1 MQKLK
6 IGFCS
11 SGNFGA
17 RCLELIAQKVS
28 IDFVVTSAPQ
38 KAGRGLT
45 LKPTPVEEVAKK
57 LEIPFVT
64 TERLSRDTETTDYIV
79 SQACDVLLVI
89 DFGHMVKE
97 PVLSAPKYGCINIHP
112 SAVPQ
117 YRGSAPVQRAIMDG
131 QKETAV
137 SIFRL
142 DEGMDT
148 GDILS
153 QVPVM
158 IEDTDTTESLEE
170 KCAVVGSNEL
180 LRFLC
185 DVSPV
190 DWTFTP
196 QTSEGVSL
204 APKIEKA
211 EGFLSEELSAQVA
224 LNRVRALGQNMGTYF
239 FWNNKRI
246 RVFEA
251 EYKNTQGEA
260 GKLALDTD
268 GSPLLFFADGALKL
282 LTVQSEGKKKCN
294 ARDWARGIRF

>member
-57 LEIPFVT
+57 IGIPFVT
-64 TERLSRDTETTDYIV
+64 TERLSRDTETTDFIV

-148 GDILS
+148 GNIIDVEKTEIGEEGGGRGGGAQGGGRSGPQGGRGRSREEGGLKDGIGMASQAEPQGNGRGVDDI
-153 QVPVM
+153 
-158 IEDTDTTESLEE
+158 ESGVF
-170 KCAVVGSNEL
+170 C
-180 LRFLC
+180 
-185 DVSPV
+185 
-190 DWTFTP
+190 
-196 QTSEGVSL
+196 SE
-204 APKIEKA
+204 
-211 EGFLSEELSAQVA
+211 
-224 LNRVRALGQNMGTYF
+224 
-239 FWNNKRI
+239 
-246 RVFEA
+246 
-251 EYKNTQGEA
+251 
-260 GKLALDTD
+260 LALDAARQPGLD
-268 GSPLLFFADGALKL
+268 LF
-282 LTVQSEGKKKCN
+282 V
-294 ARDWARGIRF
+294 